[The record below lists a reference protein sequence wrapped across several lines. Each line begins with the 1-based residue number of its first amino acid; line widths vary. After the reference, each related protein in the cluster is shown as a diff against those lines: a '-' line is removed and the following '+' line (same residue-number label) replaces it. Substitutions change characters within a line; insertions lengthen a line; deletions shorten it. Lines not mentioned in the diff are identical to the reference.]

1 MFSHDTQIHQRC
13 ESSASDTGSTTSR
26 SQTSSATS
34 PGVHLPSTVGSSQ
47 QQSYPRPPTADGVV
61 QDREGFSSAFG
72 LMSLD
77 DPESLV
83 RLSEDPPFF
92 DNAIANG
99 SSSHNPSW
107 GDGLTPRANPFD
119 APPANGKKRAHQQQQ
134 QQDTSHGHTGNV
146 PGGTPASLKE
156 LKEMWKQYMET
167 PFSGQALAHEHQ
179 QQANGTNNG
188 KKRAHQQQQQQD
200 TSHGHAGN
208 VPAGT
213 PESLKELKEMWKQ
226 YMETPFSGQ
235 ALAHEHQQQ
244 ANGTNNTQ
252 PDDMRS
258 YEQAVLARRA
268 PLTLHLAP
276 RRRSHTTSTG
286 PPVTHPSPPPASST
300 TAPPPGKGNR
310 TSPAGSG
317 SGSDRS
323 MSALTD
329 DRGGSYAS
337 VDMDSLR
344 AR

>member
-1 MFSHDTQIHQRC
+1 MGFP
-13 ESSASDTGSTTSR
+13 ESAYERSTTSR
-26 SQTSSATS
+26 SQTFSATS
-34 PGVHLPSTVGSSQ
+34 PGVHIPSTVDYSQ
-47 QQSYPRPPTADGVV
+47 QQSYPRLPTADGVV

-72 LMSLD
+72 LMSLH

-83 RLSEDPPFF
+83 LLSEDPPFF

-107 GDGLTPRANPFD
+107 GDGLTSRANPFI
-119 APPANGKKRAHQQQQ
+119 ASLANGKKRAHQQQQ

-156 LKEMWKQYMET
+156 LKETWKQYMET

-179 QQANGTNNG
+179 
-188 KKRAHQQQQQQD
+188 
-200 TSHGHAGN
+200 
-208 VPAGT
+208 
-213 PESLKELKEMWKQ
+213 L
-226 YMETPFSGQ
+226 
-235 ALAHEHQQQ
+235 Q

-252 PDDMRS
+252 PDNMRS

-268 PLTLHLAP
+268 LLTLHLAP
-276 RRRSHTTSTG
+276 RRRSHTTLTG
-286 PPVTHPSPPPASST
+286 PPVTHMSPPPAST

-323 MSALTD
+323 MNALTD